1 MYYQHWG
8 LAKGAPDASP
18 SETSERAETC
28 RPLHRTEKTQ
38 RGRLSWPPP
47 RLSFCLGH
55 LMISLGRRLARHGP
69 SQATTPRRPAPDAT
83 KTSHLELRL
92 L

>member
-1 MYYQHWG
+1 MYYQ
-8 LAKGAPDASP
+8 P
-18 SETSERAETC
+18 ETSERAETR
-28 RPLHRTEKTQ
+28 RPLRRTDKSQ
-38 RGRLSWPPP
+38 RGQLSWPLR

-55 LMISLGRRLARHGP
+55 LMISLGRRLAQHGP
-69 SQATTPRRPAPDAT
+69 PQATTPRRPAPDAT